1 MAETNENIQDLV
13 EQITCKMLLNDAEF
27 NYLDN
32 KDENQKAKRKK
43 IHDEKK
49 EEINEVIKAL
59 CSVVEK
65 QLPPGIAAPAG
76 LNVLIARRMLF
87 EMKDGKDA
95 TKEFANLDA
104 KTILNDFKIAPVN
117 YREQN
122 RVETVMM
129 VNQEKD
135 ILQENIIRNEEI
147 SYFKDVSN
155 FPNLSVLNTSSKE
168 DVQNFI
174 DQVHKNGGL
183 VDERGINIV
192 IRDEETSNDK
202 YTEEENLL
210 TDIIAM
216 GAEKLMKAYRC
227 TDPEDRQ
234 KELEE
239 FEDFAKN
246 SGAITKADSRMQMLS
261 NEINRFELDYNGAFV
276 MQNVDAWAVD
286 FQEEGYNFDAHSAGN
301 VLVFLGIVEQEC
313 DEENKKKIFET
324 IEKTCPEV
332 FHFYEKNPNV
342 IDAILAANVERGDF
356 VSDMLLDGK
365 PSGSVEELIQGIEK
379 FKREHSQEDID
390 KMAEEWR
397 ESHKKE
403 EGKSK
408 DILDNEPAVDRSVS
422 QDDTRDDL
430 EIVEEQENTLPGL
443 DEQEEIKQPEVE
455 QERPEPERDKT
466 QLTMAEKMENVKK
479 NIIDIAKAKGA
490 TAALKFANNLIM
502 NRSGEEREAITA
514 SVIEVVS
521 RDEFIETAKEDDLG
535 TIREIIGGCL
545 DEDNKKQNPQLIDYV
560 QALGGVSKDIKSRI
574 KAQEMTV
581 EEGTKSIGA
590 QQPSRDDDEPEL

>member
-32 KDENQKAKRKK
+32 KDEDQKAKRKK

-95 TKEFANLDA
+95 TKEFASLDA
-104 KTILNDFKIAPVN
+104 KTILSDAKIPIIDSGLDRDDSVVN
-117 YREQN
+117 ISSVNEEEYKNEN
-122 RVETVMM
+122 LNLNLSKDAEMM
-129 VNQEKD
+129 VE
-135 ILQENIIRNEEI
+135 IL
-147 SYFKDVSN
+147 
-155 FPNLSVLNTSSKE
+155 
-168 DVQNFI
+168 
-174 DQVHKNGGL
+174 
-183 VDERGINIV
+183 GI
-192 IRDEETSNDK
+192 
-202 YTEEENLL
+202 
-210 TDIIAM
+210 
-216 GAEKLMKAYRC
+216 
-227 TDPEDRQ
+227 
-234 KELEE
+234 
-239 FEDFAKN
+239 
-246 SGAITKADSRMQMLS
+246 AITKDD
-261 NEINRFELDYNGAFV
+261 INK
-276 MQNVDAWAVD
+276 NVDEIMKTGKKVSHDGVTTVFEKPENPAHDYKSPEDERASKEIEELRDNISKVIIQMNENPEKKDEGLEVIRNIMRNSPSNVGVD
-286 FQEEGYNFDAHSAGN
+286 ALMEAIVKDFGTINDVNLQIELID
-301 VLVFLGIVEQEC
+301 FLGNEHSKPEYGFTEDTSTFDIKMRIANRIFNPTNGIKDENAYKKLKESFAGFDPDIAQIFNANAKAYEMLRQE
-313 DEENKKKIFET
+313 
-324 IEKTCPEV
+324 
-332 FHFYEKNPNV
+332 NPNYY
-342 IDAILAANVERGDF
+342 L
-356 VSDMLLDGK
+356 DMKVNGRDPNQIELLDLVSK
-365 PSGSVEELIQGIEK
+365 TLGIEL
-379 FKREHSQEDID
+379 QNN
-390 KMAEEWR
+390 
-397 ESHKKE
+397 
-403 EGKSK
+403 K
-408 DILDNEPAVDRSVS
+408 DENIVDRSVS

-443 DEQEEIKQPEVE
+443 DEQE
-455 QERPEPERDKT
+455 RPEPERDKT
-466 QLTMAEKMENVKK
+466 QLTMAQKMENVKK

-535 TIREIIGGCL
+535 TIREIIGGCI

>member
-95 TKEFANLDA
+95 TKEFAKVDPITL
-104 KTILNDFKIAPVN
+104 LSE
-117 YREQN
+117 Y
-122 RVETVMM
+122 
-129 VNQEKD
+129 
-135 ILQENIIRNEEI
+135 NI
-147 SYFKDVSN
+147 
-155 FPNLSVLNTSSKE
+155 P
-168 DVQNFI
+168 VQNIEDIEHENYVQRDVYSNELFENFENKDFMMIQPEDSRLAFISHEAMVEAITIESNKQDFMKMI
-174 DQVHKNGGL
+174 DQ
-183 VDERGINIV
+183 INDGTMTV
-192 IRDEETSNDK
+192 EQLAESLDKQKDSNDTVIDSLMESMVCK
-202 YTEEENLL
+202 MHGIKDPKDRLELLKVITSRRQEPDSKFRPDNYTYR
-210 TDIIAM
+210 TDM
-216 GAEKLMKAYRC
+216 
-227 TDPEDRQ
+227 
-234 KELEE
+234 ELI
-239 FEDFAKN
+239 
-246 SGAITKADSRMQMLS
+246 GQIL
-261 NEINRFELDYNGAFV
+261 EL
-276 MQNVDAWAVD
+276 
-286 FQEEGYNFDAHSAGN
+286 
-301 VLVFLGIVEQEC
+301 
-313 DEENKKKIFET
+313 K
-324 IEKTCPEV
+324 
-332 FHFYEKNPNV
+332 EKNPNSPE
-342 IDAILAANVERGDF
+342 IDQMLEEMRAVNKTAVEFMERNPN
-356 VSDMLLDGK
+356 LLNELRAQFGENFHITELGNDSE
-365 PSGSVEELIQGIEK
+365 PRSVEDMEK
-379 FKREHSQEDID
+379 FIFEYE
-390 KMAEEWR
+390 
-397 ESHKKE
+397 
-403 EGKSK
+403 KSK
-408 DILDNEPAVDRSVS
+408 A
-422 QDDTRDDL
+422 RDVKEHD
-430 EIVEEQENTLPGL
+430 NTLPGL
-443 DEQEEIKQPEVE
+443 EEQEEIKQPEVE

-581 EEGTKSIGA
+581 EEDTKSIGA

>member
-95 TKEFANLDA
+95 TKEFASLDA
-104 KTILNDFKIAPVN
+104 KTILSDAKIPIIDIGLDRDDGVANISSVNDEEYKNENLNLSKDA
-117 YREQN
+117 E
-122 RVETVMM
+122 MM
-129 VNQEKD
+129 VKT
-135 ILQENIIRNEEI
+135 L
-147 SYFKDVSN
+147 
-155 FPNLSVLNTSSKE
+155 
-168 DVQNFI
+168 
-174 DQVHKNGGL
+174 
-183 VDERGINIV
+183 GI
-192 IRDEETSNDK
+192 
-202 YTEEENLL
+202 
-210 TDIIAM
+210 
-216 GAEKLMKAYRC
+216 
-227 TDPEDRQ
+227 
-234 KELEE
+234 
-239 FEDFAKN
+239 
-246 SGAITKADSRMQMLS
+246 AITKDD
-261 NEINRFELDYNGAFV
+261 INK
-276 MQNVDAWAVD
+276 NVDDIMKTGKKVSHDGVTTVFEKPENPAHDYKSPEDERASKEIEELQDDISKVIIQMNENPEKEDEGLEVIRKIMRNSPSNVGVD
-286 FQEEGYNFDAHSAGN
+286 ALMEAIVKDFETLKDVNLQIKLID
-301 VLVFLGIVEQEC
+301 FLGNEHSKPEYGFTEDTSTFDIKMRLANRIFNPTNGIK
-313 DEENKKKIFET
+313 DENAYKKLKEAFARLDPDMAQLFNANA
-324 IEKTCPEV
+324 KA
-332 FHFYEKNPNV
+332 YEMLTKENPNYY
-342 IDAILAANVERGDF
+342 L
-356 VSDMLLDGK
+356 DMKVNGRDPNQIELLDLVSK
-365 PSGSVEELIQGIEK
+365 TLGIEL
-379 FKREHSQEDID
+379 QNN
-390 KMAEEWR
+390 
-397 ESHKKE
+397 
-403 EGKSK
+403 K
-408 DILDNEPAVDRSVS
+408 DENIVDRS
-422 QDDTRDDL
+422 DL
-430 EIVEEQENTLPGL
+430 NIQQENTLPGL
-443 DEQEEIKQPEVE
+443 EDSLDE

-502 NRSGEEREAITA
+502 NRTGEERDAITS
-514 SVIEVVS
+514 SVIDVVS

-545 DEDNKKQNPQLIDYV
+545 DENNKKQNPQLIDYV

-574 KAQEMTV
+574 KVQEMTV
-581 EEGTKSIGA
+581 EEDTKSIGA

>member
-1 MAETNENIQDLV
+1 MAETNDNINDLI
-13 EQITCKMLLNDAEF
+13 EQITCNMLLNDVEF

-32 KDENQKAKRKK
+32 KDENQKARRKK

-49 EEINEVIKAL
+49 EEIGEVIKAL
-59 CSVVEK
+59 CTVVEK
-65 QLPPGIAAPAG
+65 QLPPGIPAPVG

-87 EMKDGKDA
+87 EMKDGKNA
-95 TKEFANLDA
+95 TKEFAGLDA
-104 KTILNDFKIAPVN
+104 KTILNDFKITPVN
-117 YREQN
+117 HREQN

-135 ILQENIIRNEEI
+135 ILQENIIRNEEK

-155 FPNLSVLNTSSKE
+155 FPNLSELNTASKE

-216 GAEKLMKAYRC
+216 GAEHLMKAYRC
-227 TDPEDRQ
+227 TDPKDRQ
-234 KELEE
+234 IELEKY
-239 FEDFAKN
+239 EDFAKN
-246 SGAITKADSRMQMLS
+246 SGAIMKADSRMQMLA
-261 NEINRFELDYNGAFV
+261 NEINRFNLDYNDAYV

-286 FQEEGYNFDAHSAGN
+286 FQEEGYNFDAHSAGS
-301 VLVFLGIVEQEC
+301 VLVFLSIVEQEC
-313 DEENKKKIFET
+313 DKENKKKIFET

-342 IDAILAANVERGDF
+342 IDAILTANVERGDF
-356 VSDMLLDGK
+356 ISDMLLDGK

-443 DEQEEIKQPEVE
+443 DE

-560 QALGGVSKDIKSRI
+560 QALGGVSKDIKSRV
-574 KAQEMTV
+574 KVQEMTV
-581 EEGTKSIGA
+581 EEDTKSIGA

>member
-87 EMKDGKDA
+87 EMKDGKNA
-95 TKEFANLDA
+95 TKEFAKVDPITLLSEYNIPVRNSEYTESEIPKNGIKMLQDEVRDN
-104 KTILNDFKIAPVN
+104 TMLNDMFIGKNGVVI
-117 YREQN
+117 YF
-122 RVETVMM
+122 
-129 VNQEKD
+129 EKD
-135 ILQENIIRNEEI
+135 VDPVLAYVNEAAKAEDREILDLTDDFNALFGETLEGT
-147 SYFKDVSN
+147 KK
-155 FPNLSVLNTSSKE
+155 LE
-168 DVQNFI
+168 DVKTTIREKMANSVNKVGI
-174 DQVHKNGGL
+174 DALMKS
-183 VDERGINIV
+183 V
-192 IRDEETSNDK
+192 ITQMDKIDDPKVKLEFLRILDEERKNDK
-202 YTEEENLL
+202 YGFREDNYTGQMELELISKVYKEVQKNPDSPEYTEMMEILSGMCGELVEIVKKDPDVTKRLEEKYGVDYHIRALGN
-210 TDIIAM
+210 DSNP
-216 GAEKLMKAYRC
+216 RS
-227 TDPEDRQ
+227 
-234 KELEE
+234 LEE
-239 FEDFAKN
+239 FIKVVRENMIERNPMDR
-246 SGAITKADSRMQMLS
+246 D
-261 NEINRFELDYNGAFV
+261 
-276 MQNVDAWAVD
+276 VD
-286 FQEEGYNFDAHSAGN
+286 
-301 VLVFLGIVEQEC
+301 
-313 DEENKKKIFET
+313 
-324 IEKTCPEV
+324 
-332 FHFYEKNPNV
+332 
-342 IDAILAANVERGDF
+342 
-356 VSDMLLDGK
+356 
-365 PSGSVEELIQGIEK
+365 
-379 FKREHSQEDID
+379 
-390 KMAEEWR
+390 
-397 ESHKKE
+397 
-403 EGKSK
+403 
-408 DILDNEPAVDRSVS
+408 
-422 QDDTRDDL
+422 
-430 EIVEEQENTLPGL
+430 NTLPGL
-443 DEQEEIKQPEVE
+443 EEQEEIKQPEVE

-581 EEGTKSIGA
+581 EEDTKSIGA

>member
-95 TKEFANLDA
+95 TKEFASLDA
-104 KTILNDFKIAPVN
+104 KTILSDAKIPIIDIGLDRDDGVANISSVNDEEYKNENLNLSKDA
-117 YREQN
+117 E
-122 RVETVMM
+122 MM
-129 VNQEKD
+129 VKT
-135 ILQENIIRNEEI
+135 L
-147 SYFKDVSN
+147 
-155 FPNLSVLNTSSKE
+155 
-168 DVQNFI
+168 
-174 DQVHKNGGL
+174 
-183 VDERGINIV
+183 GI
-192 IRDEETSNDK
+192 
-202 YTEEENLL
+202 
-210 TDIIAM
+210 
-216 GAEKLMKAYRC
+216 
-227 TDPEDRQ
+227 
-234 KELEE
+234 
-239 FEDFAKN
+239 
-246 SGAITKADSRMQMLS
+246 AITKDD
-261 NEINRFELDYNGAFV
+261 INK
-276 MQNVDAWAVD
+276 NVDDIMKTGKKVSHDGVTTVFEKPENPAHDYKSPEDERASKEIEELQDDISKVIIQMNENPEKEDEGLEVIRKIMRNSPSNVGVD
-286 FQEEGYNFDAHSAGN
+286 ALMEAIVKDFETLKDVNLQIKLID
-301 VLVFLGIVEQEC
+301 FLGNEHSKPEYGFTEDTSTFDIKMRLANRIFNPTNGIK
-313 DEENKKKIFET
+313 DENAYKKLKEAFARLDPDMAQLFNANA
-324 IEKTCPEV
+324 KA
-332 FHFYEKNPNV
+332 YEMLTKENPNYY
-342 IDAILAANVERGDF
+342 L
-356 VSDMLLDGK
+356 DMKVNGRDPNQIELLDLVSK
-365 PSGSVEELIQGIEK
+365 TLGIEL
-379 FKREHSQEDID
+379 QNN
-390 KMAEEWR
+390 
-397 ESHKKE
+397 
-403 EGKSK
+403 K
-408 DILDNEPAVDRSVS
+408 DENIVDRS
-422 QDDTRDDL
+422 DL
-430 EIVEEQENTLPGL
+430 NIQQENTLPGL
-443 DEQEEIKQPEVE
+443 EDSLDE

-545 DEDNKKQNPQLIDYV
+545 DENNKKQNPQLIDYV

-574 KAQEMTV
+574 KVQEMTV
-581 EEGTKSIGA
+581 EEDTKSIGA

>member
-1 MAETNENIQDLV
+1 MAETNDNINDLI
-13 EQITCKMLLNDAEF
+13 EQITCNMLLNDVEF

-32 KDENQKAKRKK
+32 KDENQKARRKK

-49 EEINEVIKAL
+49 EEIGEVIKAL
-59 CSVVEK
+59 CTVVEK
-65 QLPPGIAAPAG
+65 QLPPGIPAPVG

-87 EMKDGKDA
+87 EMKDGKNA
-95 TKEFANLDA
+95 TKEFAGLDA
-104 KTILNDFKIAPVN
+104 KTILNDFKITPVN
-117 YREQN
+117 HREQN

-135 ILQENIIRNEEI
+135 ILQENIIRNEEK

-155 FPNLSVLNTSSKE
+155 FPNLSELNTASKE

-216 GAEKLMKAYRC
+216 GAEHLMKAYRC
-227 TDPEDRQ
+227 TDPKDRQ
-234 KELEE
+234 IELEK

-246 SGAITKADSRMQMLS
+246 SGAVMKADSRMQMLA
-261 NEINRFELDYNGAFV
+261 NEINRFNLDYNDAYV

-286 FQEEGYNFDAHSAGN
+286 FQEEGYNFDAHSAGS
-301 VLVFLGIVEQEC
+301 VLVFLSIVEQEC
-313 DEENKKKIFET
+313 DKENKKKIFET

-342 IDAILAANVERGDF
+342 IDAILTANVERGDF
-356 VSDMLLDGK
+356 ISDMLLDGK

-408 DILDNEPAVDRSVS
+408 DIPDNEPAVDRSVS

-443 DEQEEIKQPEVE
+443 DE

-560 QALGGVSKDIKSRI
+560 QALGGVSKDIKSRV
-574 KAQEMTV
+574 KVQEMTV
-581 EEGTKSIGA
+581 EEDTKSIGA